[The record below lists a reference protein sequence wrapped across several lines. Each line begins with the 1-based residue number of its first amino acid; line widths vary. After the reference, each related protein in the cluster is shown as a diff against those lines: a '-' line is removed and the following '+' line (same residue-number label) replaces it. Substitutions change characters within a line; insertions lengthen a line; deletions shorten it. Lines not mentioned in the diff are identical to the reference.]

1 MFRFAGFHI
10 TLFDQ
15 DIGISA
21 IIIFLASAVVLGLMG
36 YYFLKRRRL
45 QSASIRYSDL
55 KIVKRSAKTGRQRFR
70 FLLSVLRIMAIA
82 FLIVAFAR
90 PQAGTENREVTS
102 EGIDIMLALDI
113 SGSMRAED
121 FKPQNRLYVA
131 KEEIMRFVS
140 KRVSDRIGLVVFSQ
154 TSFTQCPL
162 TLDYGILLNFLE
174 QVKFGMIKDGTAIGM
189 ALAGLKPIAEAQ
201 FSGFSYLMLPQ
212 VEGHASRY
220 RSRSQGLWTVP
231 LVIRMPYGGGVRA
244 MEHHSESREATY
256 AHFPGMK
263 VVIPSG
269 PRNARALMV
278 AAIRDP
284 DPVVFMEPKH
294 SYRAFKEEVPEAE
307 EVMEIGKAQVVQEG
321 SDLTVVSW
329 GAMMR
334 MALHAVE
341 EAQEKFK
348 VSIELI
354 DLLTISPM
362 DYKTITDSVQKTGRC
377 VVVQEAPRSFGVSSE
392 VIAHINDN
400 SLMYLEAPVKRI
412 TGYDV
417 VTPYFGRELN
427 YIPNQSRV
435 LRAIE
440 ETINF

>member
-189 ALAGLKPIAEAQ
+189 ALANCINRLRESPSKTKVIVLLTDGVNNAGQIDPLTAAGIAKAMGVKIYTIGVGRPGNAMYPVDDPI
-201 FSGFSYLMLPQ
+201 FGKRYIYLPN
-212 VEGHASRY
+212 E
-220 RSRSQGLWTVP
+220 
-231 LVIRMPYGGGVRA
+231 I
-244 MEHHSESREATY
+244 
-256 AHFPGMK
+256 
-263 VVIPSG
+263 
-269 PRNARALMV
+269 
-278 AAIRDP
+278 D
-284 DPVVFMEPKH
+284 
-294 SYRAFKEEVPEAE
+294 EEVLSQIA
-307 EVMEIGKAQVVQEG
+307 
-321 SDLTVVSW
+321 D
-329 GAMMR
+329 
-334 MALHAVE
+334 
-341 EAQEKFK
+341 
-348 VSIELI
+348 
-354 DLLTISPM
+354 
-362 DYKTITDSVQKTGRC
+362 KTGGKYFRARSEKELEQIYDEIDKLEKTK
-377 VVVQEAPRSFGVSSE
+377 VKVNEYVQYKELFPAF
-392 VIAHINDN
+392 A
-400 SLMYLEAPVKRI
+400 YLGLIFLALEMVLGQTIFRK
-412 TGYDV
+412 
-417 VTPYFGRELN
+417 
-427 YIPNQSRV
+427 IP
-435 LRAIE
+435 
-440 ETINF
+440 

>member
-36 YYFLKRRRL
+36 YSFLKRRRL

-189 ALAGLKPIAEAQ
+189 ALANCINRLRESPSKTKVIVLLTDGVNNAGQIDPLTAAGIAKTMGVKIYTIGVGRPGNAMYPVDDPI
-201 FSGFSYLMLPQ
+201 FGKRYIYLPN
-212 VEGHASRY
+212 E
-220 RSRSQGLWTVP
+220 
-231 LVIRMPYGGGVRA
+231 I
-244 MEHHSESREATY
+244 
-256 AHFPGMK
+256 
-263 VVIPSG
+263 
-269 PRNARALMV
+269 
-278 AAIRDP
+278 D
-284 DPVVFMEPKH
+284 
-294 SYRAFKEEVPEAE
+294 EEVLSQIA
-307 EVMEIGKAQVVQEG
+307 
-321 SDLTVVSW
+321 D
-329 GAMMR
+329 
-334 MALHAVE
+334 
-341 EAQEKFK
+341 
-348 VSIELI
+348 
-354 DLLTISPM
+354 
-362 DYKTITDSVQKTGRC
+362 KTGGKYFRARSEKELEQIYDEIDKLEKTK
-377 VVVQEAPRSFGVSSE
+377 VKVNEYVQYKELFPAF
-392 VIAHINDN
+392 A
-400 SLMYLEAPVKRI
+400 YLGLIFLALEMVLGQTIFRK
-412 TGYDV
+412 
-417 VTPYFGRELN
+417 
-427 YIPNQSRV
+427 IP
-435 LRAIE
+435 
-440 ETINF
+440 